1 MIIRSAS
8 ALAAI
13 ALATLTGTASA
24 QALQERNL
32 PMSVAAEIAQQA
44 IQACAADHYNV
55 AVTVLDRT
63 GVPRAVLRSD
73 NAGLH
78 TVDASRRKAFT
89 ALSTRTPTTRMA
101 ENIQKNPALT
111 QLTAIDGFLVLGGG
125 VPIQAGDEVIGAV
138 GVGGAP
144 SGQLDEGCALK
155 AIEQVQAK
163 LI

>member
-1 MIIRSAS
+1 MIIRSTS

-13 ALATLTGTASA
+13 TLATLAGTASA
-24 QALQERNL
+24 QALQEKNL

-44 IQACAADHYNV
+44 VQACAADHYNV

-63 GVPRAVLRSD
+63 GVARAVLRAD

-89 ALSTRTPTTRMA
+89 ALSTRTPTTKMA
-101 ENIQKNPALT
+101 ENIQKNPALA

-125 VPIQAGDEVIGAV
+125 VPIKAGDEVIGAV

-144 SGQLDEGCALK
+144 GGHLDEACALK
-155 AIEQVQAK
+155 AIEKVQAK

>member
-13 ALATLTGTASA
+13 TLAALAGTASA
-24 QALQERNL
+24 QALQEKNL
-32 PMSVAAEIAQQA
+32 PMSLAAEIAQQA
-44 IQACAADHYNV
+44 VQACAADHYNV

-63 GVPRAVLRSD
+63 GVPRAVLRAD

-89 ALSTRTPTTRMA
+89 ALSTRTPTTKMA
-101 ENIQKNPALT
+101 ENIQKNSALA

-125 VPIQAGDEVIGAV
+125 VPIKARDEVIGAV

-144 SGQLDEGCALK
+144 GGHLDEACALK
-155 AIEQVQAK
+155 AIEKVQAK